1 MGHVTGSDQREI
13 NRNKQ
18 RDEMLA
24 KTMLLCNALAD
35 ILMAKGITTQAEIE
49 LAIQAEVD
57 RSRLATKTGN

>member
-1 MGHVTGSDQREI
+1 
-13 NRNKQ
+13 
-18 RDEMLA
+18 MLA